1 MSILVLFSK
10 SNDKKEQNANRPK
23 ENEAENLLVNFNKK
37 IFEAVP
43 STISQRESVAL
54 MFNGLLIKIH
64 MQCV

>member
-10 SNDKKEQNANRPK
+10 SNDKKEQNANRSK

-43 STISQRESVAL
+43 STISQRESVTL